1 MPQFDVVVMGAG
13 HNGLVAAAYL
23 AKAGKSVLV
32 LERASFYGGGVV
44 TREITLP
51 GFHHDTHSSSH
62 VMLAGNPMMT
72 EDELGLLSRFGL
84 KYVAMNKPQ
93 ATLFADGSHIVTH
106 RNSDQTCESIAKL
119 SEKDAETYRR
129 FAAQSEKLLP
139 MFLQGMYAP
148 PAPTGPF
155 LAMLSQSPEGRDI
168 FQMMTRSP
176 LDFVDDMF
184 ENEQVKIHMLKP
196 SAELLHFPDEGGT
209 AMGLFLFPALMHKFG
224 SPKPIGGSGK
234 LSDALVQCIR
244 HFGGEVVCNREVRK
258 VLTSGDRAVGLETT
272 DGEQYMARDA
282 VIAAIHPK
290 VLDRFVDG
298 LAPPLIKRAKA
309 GKFSSFN
316 VLQVHMALDKP
327 LEFRAGKSLESCQM
341 VQYCHTDRLSE
352 FLKEY
357 DPLRHG
363 EIPANQILSGQD
375 QTRIDSTRAPAGKGI
390 AFTQAFVPYRLAE
403 GGAARWDEVKHE
415 VGEQALEG
423 ARKFVSNLD
432 DGNILAREV
441 QSPLDHERDSPNSFV
456 EGDIHGLGGN
466 FFQSGGN
473 RPTPELSDYRVP
485 GVKRLYLVGPFMHP
499 GGSVFGAGRNTVMNV
514 FSDIGLNFDRVRKAA
529 V

>member
-1 MPQFDVVVMGAG
+1 
-13 HNGLVAAAYL
+13 
-23 AKAGKSVLV
+23 
-32 LERASFYGGGVV
+32 
-44 TREITLP
+44 
-51 GFHHDTHSSSH
+51 
-62 VMLAGNPMMT
+62 
-72 EDELGLLSRFGL
+72 
-84 KYVAMNKPQ
+84 
-93 ATLFADGSHIVTH
+93 
-106 RNSDQTCESIAKL
+106 
-119 SEKDAETYRR
+119 
-129 FAAQSEKLLP
+129 
-139 MFLQGMYAP
+139 
-148 PAPTGPF
+148 
-155 LAMLSQSPEGRDI
+155 
-168 FQMMTRSP
+168 
-176 LDFVDDMF
+176 MF

-196 SAELLHFPDEGGT
+196 SAELLHFPDEAGT

-234 LSDALVQCIR
+234 LSEVLVACVE
-244 HFGGEVVCNREVRK
+244 HFGGQVVCNREVRK
-258 VLTSGDRAVGLETT
+258 VLTSGGRAVGLETS

-290 VLDRFVDG
+290 MLDRFVDG
-298 LAPPLIKRAKA
+298 LAPTLVKRAKA

-327 LEFRAGKSLESCQM
+327 MEFHAGKALESCQM
-341 VQYCHTDRLSE
+341 VQYCHTTRLDD

-363 EIPANQILSGQD
+363 EIPENQILSGQD
-375 QTRIDSTRAPAGKGI
+375 QTRIDPTRAPAGKGI
-390 AFTQAFVPYRLAE
+390 AFTQAFVPYGLAQ
-403 GGAARWDEVKHE
+403 GGARQWDEIKRE
-415 VGEQALEG
+415 VGERALEG
-423 ARKFVSNLD
+423 ARKFVSNLTD
-432 DGNILAREV
+432 ENILGREV

-514 FSDIGLNFDRVRKAA
+514 FADIGLNFDRVRKAA